1 MNFNHSPLACESRRD
16 FLFPCSFA
24 ARHMTIDMNWQEKS
38 HEIAS
43 ELLDKMED
51 GIIGSYTRQ
60 DVLDY
65 LAKAAYMGMRWECDN
80 WVLKRT
86 K

>member
-1 MNFNHSPLACESRRD
+1 
-16 FLFPCSFA
+16 
-24 ARHMTIDMNWQEKS
+24 MNWREKS

-51 GIIGSYTRQ
+51 GIVGSYTRQ

-65 LAKAAYMGMRWECDN
+65 LAKAAYMGMQWECDN